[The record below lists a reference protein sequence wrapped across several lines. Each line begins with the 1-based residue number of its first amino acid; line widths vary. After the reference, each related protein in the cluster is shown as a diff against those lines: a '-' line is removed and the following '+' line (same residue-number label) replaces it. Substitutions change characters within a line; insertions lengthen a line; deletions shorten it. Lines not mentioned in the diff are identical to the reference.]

1 MTNHYYGTCEA
12 WSTGSAARCTCPG
25 DLVWQVVRRG
35 HRRYDVCR
43 FLDGNW
49 TRFMTATSR
58 DAAIQ
63 LVASLQW
70 LTFEGLRRAG

>member
-1 MTNHYYGTCEA
+1 MMDHYGTCEG
-12 WSTGSAARCTCPG
+12 WELGFPARCSCPPEH
-25 DLVWQVVRRG
+25 VWRVVRRG

-43 FLDGNW
+43 FLDGQW

-70 LTFEGLRRAG
+70 LSVEGLRRAG